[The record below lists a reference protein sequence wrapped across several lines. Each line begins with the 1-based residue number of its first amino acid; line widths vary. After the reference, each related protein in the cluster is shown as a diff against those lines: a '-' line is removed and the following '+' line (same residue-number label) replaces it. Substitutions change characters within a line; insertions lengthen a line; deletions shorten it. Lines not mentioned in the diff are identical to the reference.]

1 MWRAWELLGDRVVGA
16 TSFVQSRDVTRGS
29 RGVSWWTCHG
39 TWRETPRVPSGSR
52 ITRSGGALGPED
64 VNLWCAATPISASAD
79 ASPLPVG
86 RHDSP
91 AGAHSAR
98 ASLVL
103 PTPSLP
109 LQPRVVSLGRQLL
122 RHRLQQQPGHLL
134 PLVVAHR
141 ADDHLQ
147 PLRRHAVFLTS
158 GCGRGMRLWGQKYQ
172 TGVNTAIDKKLG
184 QDRLRNPAP
193 QNPKVF
199 CLVPL
204 WVITPSCRTPSQ
216 EICKWIP
223 RNRCSCTSRRA

>member
-1 MWRAWELLGDRVVGA
+1 MDMSRNLARNVSGAEWVAHREVGRRP
-16 TSFVQSRDVTRGS
+16 QSRG
-29 RGVSWWTCHG
+29 
-39 TWRETPRVPSGSR
+39 REPLVRR
-52 ITRSGGALGPED
+52 HAHLCER
-64 VNLWCAATPISASAD
+64 AD

-86 RHDSP
+86 RRDSP
-91 AGAHSAR
+91 AGAHPAR

-122 RHRLQQQPGHLL
+122 RHRLRQQLGHPL

-141 ADDHLQ
+141 ADDCLQ
-147 PLRRHAVFLTS
+147 PLRRYAVLLTS

-199 CLVPL
+199 CLIPL

-216 EICKWIP
+216 EICKRIP
-223 RNRCSCTSRRA
+223 HNRCSCTSRRARRHDA

>member
-1 MWRAWELLGDRVVGA
+1 M
-16 TSFVQSRDVTRGS
+16 QSRDVTRGS

-64 VNLWCAATPISASAD
+64 ANLWCAATPISASAD

-141 ADDHLQ
+141 SDDRLQ
-147 PLRRHAVFLTS
+147 PLRRHAAFLTS

-172 TGVNTAIDKKLG
+172 TGVNAAFMTKTRAG
-184 QDRLRNPAP
+184 P
-193 QNPKVF
+193 
-199 CLVPL
+199 
-204 WVITPSCRTPSQ
+204 PSQ
-216 EICKWIP
+216 P
-223 RNRCSCTSRRA
+223 RPAKSEGFLSDSIMGDYAQLSNTFARNL

>member
-1 MWRAWELLGDRVVGA
+1 MASSGWNGYGAATLCLHVSRCGRHGSCSAIGSSGRRASCSHAMSREVAVGSPGGHV
-16 TSFVQSRDVTRGS
+16 TEPSRERLRCPVGRTREVGRRPRS
-29 RGVSWWTCHG
+29 RGGEPLVRRYAHLS
-39 TWRETPRVPSGSR
+39 
-52 ITRSGGALGPED
+52 
-64 VNLWCAATPISASAD
+64 NLWCAATPISAGVD

-98 ASLVL
+98 ASLAL

-122 RHRLQQQPGHLL
+122 RHRLRQQPRHPL

-147 PLRRHAVFLTS
+147 PLRRHAAFLTS

-172 TGVNTAIDKKLG
+172 TGVNAAFMTKK
-184 QDRLRNPAP
+184 
-193 QNPKVF
+193 
-199 CLVPL
+199 
-204 WVITPSCRTPSQ
+204 
-216 EICKWIP
+216 
-223 RNRCSCTSRRA
+223 